1 MSTRLSVFDL
11 VPVPSGSGP
20 QTAVE
25 NSLDL
30 AARVERAGYHRLW
43 HGEHHLNPGVIG
55 YSPALT
61 IALAGGVTSRIRLGS
76 GAVLA
81 GHRTSLSV
89 AEEFGLLEATFPGR
103 IDLGLGR
110 AGLRKPTKDT
120 TAAVPEAKSQDRYTD
135 HGLLLPAAPN
145 LASVFGSPRFT
156 AQRRLLNQPGA
167 QPVSYDQYID
177 DLLGFFQTPTVVD
190 EQPITGA
197 TPEVTTPQVWV
208 LGSSAGESAEVAATR
223 GLRFGANYHVAP
235 SGVLEAVQ
243 HYRRSFQPSAT
254 VPAPQV
260 IISAEVLVADTEQ
273 EAGHLAHGYGQWVYS
288 IRTGQGAI
296 YYPTPEQAQAA
307 PLSAAQWPLV
317 SDRLRTRFVGTPEQV
332 VEQLAVLQRATDADE
347 LLISS
352 ITHDHQARIRS
363 FELLAEAWN
372 ATAAVSPE
380 ERSVSAVQ

>member
-20 QTAVE
+20 QTAVQ

-120 TAAVPEAKSQDRYTD
+120 TARSPKRNHRTGTPITD
-135 HGLLLPAAPN
+135 CCYPQPQTWLVFLGHHGL
-145 LASVFGSPRFT
+145 
-156 AQRRLLNQPGA
+156 
-167 QPVSYDQYID
+167 
-177 DLLGFFQTPTVVD
+177 
-190 EQPITGA
+190 
-197 TPEVTTPQVWV
+197 
-208 LGSSAGESAEVAATR
+208 
-223 GLRFGANYHVAP
+223 
-235 SGVLEAVQ
+235 
-243 HYRRSFQPSAT
+243 RRSDGYSTNPAHNRWPTTNTLMTCWVSSRPRPSST
-254 VPAPQV
+254 
-260 IISAEVLVADTEQ
+260 S
-273 EAGHLAHGYGQWVYS
+273 
-288 IRTGQGAI
+288 
-296 YYPTPEQAQAA
+296 
-307 PLSAAQWPLV
+307 
-317 SDRLRTRFVGTPEQV
+317 
-332 VEQLAVLQRATDADE
+332 
-347 LLISS
+347 
-352 ITHDHQARIRS
+352 
-363 FELLAEAWN
+363 
-372 ATAAVSPE
+372 
-380 ERSVSAVQ
+380 